1 MYDFNTSLP
10 KSREDLKEWLTKC
23 LRPSNDEKE
32 YIIKDEIYMNEFS
45 FRKSSFIHSIFKNVR
60 TNEYVWYVI
69 PDICVDDFESFPK
82 KRYASY
88 EGLIDSVVDYYYKLS
103 KLTG

>member
-10 KSREDLKEWLTKC
+10 KSREDLKEWLIKC

-32 YIIKDEIYMNEFS
+32 YTIKDEIYMNEFS
-45 FRKSSFIHSIFKNVR
+45 FRKSSFIHSVFRNVK
-60 TNEYVWYVI
+60 TKEYVWYVI
-69 PDICVDDFESFPK
+69 PDICVDDFEHFPK

-88 EGLIDSVVDYYYKLS
+88 ESLIDSVVEYYYKLS
-103 KLTG
+103 KLNG